1 MGNAI
6 WFDRVTEQEREI
18 MELRAE
24 NDALWRHISELAYE
38 IMEAR
43 REVTEATL
51 EASCAKKMASYYRD
65 KIKKIEEERRIERA
79 AAYAEIERILKK

>member
-24 NDALWRHISELAYE
+24 NDALWWRISELAYE

-51 EASCAKKMASYYRD
+51 EASCAKKMTSYYRD
-65 KIKKIEEERRIERA
+65 KIKKIEEEHRIERA
-79 AAYAEIERILKK
+79 AAYAEIERILKR